1 MLRLEAVD
9 AGYGK
14 LQVLWGVTVEVGP
27 GVVVALLGP
36 NGAGKTTLVKTIMG
50 LCRLQR
56 GRIWWKGQQIGG
68 WAPHRVA
75 AAGIGL
81 VPQGKGIFP
90 SLTVRENLEIGAGK
104 RLTRGE
110 AEKLLET
117 FPRLREL
124 QSRKAWQLSGGE
136 QQMLAVARALAKDPE
151 LVLMDE
157 PSEGLAP
164 AVLGGLTR
172 VVRRLAGEGKGVL
185 LVEQNV
191 RFALH
196 VADYVYVMR
205 EGRIIREGSP
215 QELGGEERLRTDY
228 LGAGEPRRELGVLEG
243 GMGL

>member
-14 LQVLWGVTVEVGP
+14 LQVLWSVTVEVRP
-27 GVVVALLGP
+27 GVVAALLGP
-36 NGAGKTTLVKTIMG
+36 NGAGKTTLVKTVMG
-50 LCRLQR
+50 LCRLQG
-56 GRIWWKGQQIGG
+56 GRVWWKGQEIGG

-81 VPQGKGIFP
+81 VPQGRGIFP
-90 SLTVRENLEIGAGK
+90 SLTVRENLEIAAGK

-110 AEKLLET
+110 AEKLVEA

-124 QSRKAWQLSGGE
+124 QNRKGWQLSGGE
-136 QQMLAVARALAKDPE
+136 QQMLAVARALARGPE

-164 AVLGGLTR
+164 AVLGELSR
-172 VVRRLAGEGKGVL
+172 VVRRLAAEGKGVL

-191 RFALH
+191 RFALG

-228 LGAGEPRRELGVLEG
+228 LGAKKRGWEPGVLDG